1 MVIKRYIVTICTPGD
16 ECEYT
21 ANMIAS
27 YVQEGLLTK
36 AESQVGAA
44 AVDAEYLDDV
54 ELLYHPD
61 MKCGMDSVQCEEVI
75 RKLYY

>member
-1 MVIKRYIVTICTPGD
+1 MVIKRYIVTICTTED

-21 ANMIAS
+21 ADMIAS

-36 AESQVGAA
+36 AESQVTA
-44 AVDAEYLDDV
+44 AVVDGEYLDDV

-61 MKCGMDSVQCEEVI
+61 K
-75 RKLYY
+75 R